1 MLTDQQEKV
10 KKDVM
15 NIIRSNGGFTHRRVL
30 YDQTSFVTT
39 IGGYAGTGKT
49 FLIGEI
55 RNEIKNQYPRAN
67 VAFCTYTGKAS
78 SVLASKLESVN
89 AVGPM
94 DYVGTIHRLIYKPKT
109 RYDIKLKAHVITGW
123 TRKEFDDLV
132 YDLIVI
138 DEASMVSN
146 EIWKDLRHYDIPVI
160 AVGDHGQ
167 LGPVSDTTFNLM
179 KNPEHVLTQIHRQA
193 EGSPIIKLSQMA
205 REEGQIPFN
214 SVFSKDPAVLK
225 LPWYSSLC
233 QKIWDSV
240 QFDSDT
246 MCICGYNATRNYI
259 NRMIRKKA
267 GYSKTPPYPGERVV
281 CLKNNRE
288 LGIMNGQTGTV
299 YFIMPERYKNT
310 FRMTFQPD
318 SSPEFVEAFTDGKTF
333 DQVTYTIYGGNEEAE
348 ERDKKLIRYSAMND
362 LGGVNHFDYGYCIS
376 VHKSQGSEW
385 DRIILFEQRN
395 RYQDDEQ
402 FARWLYTAVTRAK
415 TKLLIISDFSF

>member
-10 KKDVM
+10 KNDVI
-15 NIIRSNGGFTHRRVL
+15 NIIRSNKGFSHYRVL
-30 YDQTSFVTT
+30 RDQTSFVTT

-55 RNEIKNQYPRAN
+55 RNEIQKHYPRAT
-67 VAFCTYTGKAS
+67 VAFCTFTGKAS
-78 SVLASKLESVN
+78 AVLASKLEAVN
-89 AVGPM
+89 SIGPS

-109 RYDIKLKAHVITGW
+109 RYDTKLNAHVIMGW
-123 TRKEFDDLV
+123 TRKEFDDMV
-132 YDLIVI
+132 YDLIII
-138 DEASMVSN
+138 DEASMVSK
-146 EIWKDLRHYDIPVI
+146 EIWNDLRSYDVPII

-179 KNPEHVLTQIHRQA
+179 KKPEHILTEIHRQA
-193 EGSPIIKLSQMA
+193 KDSPIIKLSQMA

-225 LPWYSSLC
+225 IPWNGSLC
-233 QKIWDSV
+233 KKIWRSI
-240 QFDSDT
+240 QFDANT
-246 MCICGYNATRNYI
+246 MCICGFNISRNYI

-267 GYSKTPPYPGERVV
+267 GYTNTPPYPGERIV

-299 YFIMPERYKNT
+299 YFLMPEKYKNT
-310 FRMTFQPD
+310 FRITFQPD
-318 SSPEFVEAFTDGKTF
+318 SSPEFVEAFTDGSTF
-333 DQVTYTIYGGNEEAE
+333 DQVTYTIYGGDES
-348 ERDKKLIRYSAMND
+348 RDKKLNRYAAMHE
-362 LGGVNHFDYGYCIS
+362 LGGVNNFDYGYCIS

>member
-10 KKDVM
+10 KQDVV
-15 NIIRSNGGFTHRRVL
+15 NIIRSNRGFTHYRSLR
-30 YDQTSFVTT
+30 DQTSFVTT

-55 RNEIKNQYPRAN
+55 RNEIRKHYPRAM
-67 VAFCTYTGKAS
+67 VAFCTFTGKAS
-78 SVLASKLESVN
+78 SVLSAKLEAVN
-89 AVGPM
+89 AIGPN
-94 DYVGTIHRLIYKPKT
+94 DYVGTIHRMIYKPKT
-109 RYDIKLKAHVITGW
+109 RFDIKLNAHVIIGW
-123 TRKEFDDLV
+123 TRKDFDDMV
-132 YDLIVI
+132 YDLIII
-138 DEASMVSN
+138 DEASMVSK
-146 EIWKDLRHYDIPVI
+146 EIWDDLRYYDIPII

-167 LGPVSDTTFNLM
+167 LGPVSDISFNLM
-179 KNPEHVLTQIHRQA
+179 KKPEHVLTEIHRQA
-193 EGSPIIKLSQMA
+193 KDSPIIKLSQIA
-205 REEGQIPFN
+205 REEGVIPFN
-214 SVFSKDPAVLK
+214 TVFSQNPAVLK

-246 MCICGYNATRNYI
+246 MCICGFNMTRNYI

-267 GYSKTPPYPGERVV
+267 GYSKVPPYPGERVV
-281 CLKNNRE
+281 CLKNNRD

-299 YFIMPERYKNT
+299 YFIMPEKFRNT

-318 SSPEFVEAFTDGKTF
+318 SSEYFVEAFTDGKTF
-333 DQVTYTIYGGNEEAE
+333 DQVTYTIYGGTEEKE
-348 ERDKKLIRYSAMND
+348 ERDKRLIRYAAMND

-395 RYQDDEQ
+395 RYQDDDQ
-402 FARWLYTAVTRAK
+402 FSRWLYTAVTRAK
-415 TKLLIISDFSF
+415 SKLLIISDFNF